1 MNMSA
6 RLIIKHQRITS
17 CDKNTQMRWQRRD
30 VASADKFLEENF
42 SLTGEGEEWNALR
55 ELEC

>member
-1 MNMSA
+1 
-6 RLIIKHQRITS
+6 
-17 CDKNTQMRWQRRD
+17 MRWQRRD